1 MIASTVW
8 NQLIDTLKVPSLDY
22 IKYVYEGR
30 RENITPENLPCLMV
44 EPVRDGEPSRRTNNV
59 DLQLLTI
66 DIFGF
71 SSNNFTDLPN
81 TIVGDLN
88 YRGVLDVAQDLRA
101 VLKSS
106 STLGDI
112 VYDVLIQPV
121 EYATIN
127 VEKFPV
133 RGFLQSI
140 QILYRQTDGI

>member
-8 NQLIDTLKVPSLDY
+8 NQVIETLKVPDLDY
-22 IKYVYEGR
+22 LEFVYEGR
-30 RENITPENLPCLMV
+30 RYDIIPENLPCLMV

-71 SSNNFTDLPN
+71 TSNNFNDFPSA
-81 TIVGDLN
+81 IVGDHN
-88 YRGVLDVAQDLRA
+88 YKGVLDVAQDLRA

-121 EYATIN
+121 EYSTIDI
-127 VEKFPV
+127 EKYPV
-133 RGFLQSI
+133 RGFLQTV
-140 QILYRQTDGI
+140 QVLYRQTDGV